1 VCGAL
6 LDACKSGG
14 TRTQRPAC
22 GYKPHVRLLLA
33 WQTSTAGAHAQ
44 PQAHVTGRA
53 CARRSRAPATA
64 SRARW
69 TSTARRP
76 GAGGCCSS
84 RTCRSALT
92 QFYAVYPARC
102 SPCQLPHTTQP
113 FSKRAAALQDA
124 LGLHSHVLAPCPVLH
139 RHIMWASCAACIQA
153 LTQRASAAPTAV
165 HRRSWACP
173 AVDANMHVWGH
184 AFAQQ
189 RRARAEQACFKAGS
203 RAVRFCCFPALLFAN
218 LLFFC
223 LARGGC
229 ARHLLCAQGS
239 GRSPLRF
246 HTS

>member
-1 VCGAL
+1 MRIQA
-6 LDACKSGG
+6 ACPPAACVADVNSRRTCPAASPRHRPGLCAAQSSTGDGQSGTVDQYSAAAG
-14 TRTQRPAC
+14 RR
-22 GYKPHVRLLLA
+22 RLLQQQNLSQC
-33 WQTSTAGAHAQ
+33 W
-44 PQAHVTGRA
+44 
-53 CARRSRAPATA
+53 
-64 SRARW
+64 
-69 TSTARRP
+69 
-76 GAGGCCSS
+76 
-84 RTCRSALT
+84 T